1 MSDIKHELHRKLH
14 EERAAVLAKVDGV
27 SDYDL
32 RRPMTP
38 TGTNLLGLVKHLAS
52 IEYRYLGDSF
62 GRPAPETLAWV
73 EDGSDY
79 EGADMWAKADEST
92 DYLIGLYRRAAA
104 HSDQTIEL
112 LGLDAP
118 GSVPHWPEE
127 RRDTT
132 LGVLLIRVLDETAHH
147 AGHLDIVR
155 EMIDG
160 RAGAGQ
166 DDSLD
171 DDYWRT
177 YVGRIQA
184 AADTFTATGG

>member
-1 MSDIKHELHRKLH
+1 MTEIKHELHRKLR
-14 EERAAVLAKVDGV
+14 EERAAVLATLEGV
-27 SDYDL
+27 GEYDL

-52 IEYRYLGDSF
+52 VEYRYLGDSF
-62 GRPAPETLAWV
+62 GRPAPETLSWV

-79 EGADMWAKADEST
+79 EGADMWAKADESS

-104 HSDQTIEL
+104 HSDETIEL
-112 LGLDAP
+112 LELDSPA
-118 GSVPHWPEE
+118 SVPHWPHE
-127 RRDTT
+127 RRQTT

-160 RAGAGQ
+160 RAASDTGESGTDWSA
-166 DDSLD
+166 
-171 DDYWRT
+171 
-177 YVGRIQA
+177 YVARIQDS
-184 AADTFTATGG
+184 ADTFRGTGG

>member
-1 MSDIKHELHRKLH
+1 MTEIKHELHRKLR
-14 EERAAVLAKVDGV
+14 EERAAVLATLEGV
-27 SDYDL
+27 GEYDL

-52 IEYRYLGDSF
+52 VEYRYLGDSF
-62 GRPAPETLAWV
+62 GRPAPETLSWV

-79 EGADMWAKADEST
+79 EGADMWAKADESS

-104 HSDQTIEL
+104 HSDETIEL
-112 LGLDAP
+112 LELDSPA
-118 GSVPHWPEE
+118 SVPHWPQE
-127 RRDTT
+127 RRQTT

-160 RAGAGQ
+160 RAASDTGESGTDWSA
-166 DDSLD
+166 
-171 DDYWRT
+171 
-177 YVGRIQA
+177 YVARIQDS
-184 AADTFTATGG
+184 ADTFRGTGG

>member
-1 MSDIKHELHRKLH
+1 MTDIKLELHRKLR
-14 EERAAVLAKVDGV
+14 EERAAVLAKVEGV
-27 SDYDL
+27 SEYDL

-52 IEYRYLGDSF
+52 VEYRYLGDSF

-79 EGADMWAKADEST
+79 EGADMWAKADESS
-92 DYLIGLYRRAAA
+92 DYLTGLYQRAAA
-104 HSDQTIEL
+104 HGDETIEQL
-112 LGLDAP
+112 ELDAP
-118 GSVPHWPEE
+118 GSVPHWPQE

-160 RAGAGQ
+160 RTGSDTGTSGIDWPA
-166 DDSLD
+166 
-171 DDYWRT
+171 

-184 AADTFTATGG
+184 AADTFRS